1 MNVSCP
7 GCRSVFR
14 IDPAKVPLIGVRARC
29 SVCQGVIGIG
39 GSPVSTPTSALPS
52 QSGAPD
58 AVLATRTR
66 NAAVTPPAPS
76 LPGLAARGTPTAPP
90 VPRATPAP
98 AAVRSSAIP
107 TVAPTPVPALAPAP
121 PARAELIPRPP
132 APHPS
137 GTAVRRP
144 INPFL
149 SSDPH
154 QKARRLARALI
165 SDIVVY
171 HRERHAEG
179 QRNSTLKEL
188 FRDEIRKSYEEYAE
202 QVGKEIA
209 ESTPHF
215 RDALNDVLGAGKKV
229 F

>member
-14 IDPAKVPLIGVRARC
+14 VDPAKVPLIGVRARC
-29 SVCQGVIGIG
+29 SVCHGVIGIVG
-39 GSPVSTPTSALPS
+39 TQGSTPISLLPS
-52 QSGAPD
+52 NGGAPV
-58 AVLATRTR
+58 AVQPA
-66 NAAVTPPAPS
+66 PAPS
-76 LPGLAARGTPTAPP
+76 LPGLAAAVIPTVPLA
-90 VPRATPAP
+90 PRATPAP
-98 AAVRSSAIP
+98 AAARASARPI
-107 TVAPTPVPALAPAP
+107 VASTPVTAFASARPAA
-121 PARAELIPRPP
+121 AEPIPRPP
-132 APHPS
+132 APQPS

-154 QKARRLARALI
+154 QKAKRLARALI

-179 QRNSTLKEL
+179 QRNGTLKEL

-215 RDALNDVLGAGKKV
+215 RDALNDVLGGGKKV